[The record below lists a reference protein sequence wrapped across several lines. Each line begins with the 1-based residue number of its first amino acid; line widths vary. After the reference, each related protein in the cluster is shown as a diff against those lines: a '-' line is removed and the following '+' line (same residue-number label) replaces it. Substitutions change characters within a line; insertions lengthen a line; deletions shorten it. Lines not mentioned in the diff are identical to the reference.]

1 MKDLRANDSLPQ
13 NENGLIRT
21 RLEKGFMA
29 LLVAFMLFLP
39 ISQSK
44 AGAVIG
50 ATEITQILNNV
61 ELIGIFGQ
69 EALHLAETI
78 KQYQIMLQN
87 LQKLPS
93 IIETNAT
100 NALLSLA
107 NSTQVGMA
115 LTYWLHS
122 GRK

>member
-1 MKDLRANDSLPQ
+1 MHKNTLRVKFTHS
-13 NENGLIRT
+13 I
-21 RLEKGFMA
+21 
-29 LLVAFMLFLP
+29 VAISIAVVTAMTP
-39 ISQSK
+39 IKNTQ

-115 LTYWLHS
+115 LKEARANKHS
-122 GRK
+122 PRTGSEKEF